1 MKVNL
6 TLVLIIS
13 SLFFFS
19 CASTKNV
26 SVDSIEDKNEDI
38 LIEEINITE
47 ENQVNVS
54 EIEENPVTEEI
65 VEVKKEPTES
75 ELFIQKIENINIK
88 CVSAPSVV
96 TKNRNF
102 STPYEFSVSDGEMNP
117 LSQISITLT
126 YPSIK
131 SDDDILFSSVEL
143 ISDENGKISFVPP
156 KPSFACIS
164 TVSAYPTPLNQDE
177 EVIKAVNQ
185 KKVEAVWKVRSDV
198 INKGA
203 VLFIWDFNEK
213 NRPVNNSYEIL
224 SEFRKR
230 GMTMVGNAPVNDSEY
245 IGKSLDFLYKEN
257 YEIIE
262 DSYGYLICGTVK
274 FVKPVEPCEE
284 GYLCSLTSKIEALD
298 MKNGKKVFSKT
309 FNHEATGKNW
319 NSCVSKCKTE
329 LAKMIVEEILFGM

>member
-1 MKVNL
+1 MKVY
-6 TLVLIIS
+6 LVILLIIS
-13 SLFFFS
+13 SLFLFS

-26 SVDSIEDKNEDI
+26 PADF
-38 LIEEINITE
+38 IEEQNEVLLSE
-47 ENQVNVS
+47 ENCEIKESIFES
-54 EIEENPVTEEI
+54 EDSPVIEETVEI
-65 VEVKKEPTES
+65 KKEPTEA
-75 ELFIQKIENINIK
+75 ELFVQKIENINIK
-88 CVSAPSVV
+88 VISSPSVV

-102 STPYEFSVSDGEMNP
+102 SSSYDFLVTDNESNP
-117 LSQISITLT
+117 LSQISVTVT
-126 YPSIK
+126 YPLEKNNDEVIYT
-131 SDDDILFSSVEL
+131 SVVF

-156 KPSFACIS
+156 KPSFACS
-164 TVSAYPTPLNQDE
+164 LTVTAYPTPVNQDE
-177 EVIKAVNQ
+177 QVLKAVNQ
-185 KKVEAVWKVRSDV
+185 KKVEAPWKVRSDV

-274 FVKPVEPCEE
+274 FVKPVEPCDE
-284 GYLCSLTSKIEALD
+284 GYLCSLTSNIEAVD

-319 NSCVSKCKTE
+319 NACVSKCKTE
-329 LAKMIVEEILFGM
+329 LAQMIVDEILFGM

>member
-88 CVSAPSVV
+88 FVSAPSVV

-131 SDDDILFSSVEL
+131 SDDDILFSSVEI

-284 GYLCSLTSKIEALD
+284 GYLC
-298 MKNGKKVFSKT
+298 
-309 FNHEATGKNW
+309 
-319 NSCVSKCKTE
+319 
-329 LAKMIVEEILFGM
+329 